1 MSAPSYFDI
10 LKYISHKSVQNIKV
24 VFLFF
29 LFLSHSQEEFTVY
42 DISTLMYN
50 IILFDFQYH
59 LCIMVAVSG
68 VSNGLDDQLLCDRS
82 RPPQRYSVMLWMQFL
97 DFYRTIVME
106 GGGLQSRGRLERLN
120 QSVSCTAAV
129 SIESAPVRG
138 YDLVSSLIYC
148 ICLFLPLFFIPAFA
162 SPILPS
168 MLFLHVDTRAACRAA
183 HRELFA
189 CELKPIYAKHPHHLS
204 PIPSPFQSLS
214 PPPHPPT
221 FRPSSQSAGGIVNF
235 IFSCRNHFVFVAADE
250 ISCNTSSGK
259 INKYKWIPNH
269 PHFLYAPMRE
279 RAYTPFFNA
288 PWQWVLLLPGCLLI
302 SAPFD

>member
-1 MSAPSYFDI
+1 MCLIGAPSYFDI
-10 LKYISHKSVQNIKV
+10 LKYISHKSVQNTKV

-29 LFLSHSQEEFTVY
+29 LFSSHSREEFTVY
-42 DISTLMYN
+42 DMSTLMYN

-82 RPPQRYSVMLWMQFL
+82 RPPQRYSVVLWMQFL

-120 QSVSCTAAV
+120 QSVSRAAAV

-148 ICLFLPLFFIPAFA
+148 ICLFLPHFFIPAFA

-168 MLFLHVDTRAACRAA
+168 MLFLHVDTSAACRAA
-183 HRELFA
+183 HRELF
-189 CELKPIYAKHPHHLS
+189 CLWTKTHLCQA
-204 PIPSPFQSLS
+204 PSPSLPYPPPLS
-214 PPPHPPT
+214 NPYPPPPHPPI

-259 INKYKWIPNH
+259 NK
-269 PHFLYAPMRE
+269 
-279 RAYTPFFNA
+279 
-288 PWQWVLLLPGCLLI
+288 
-302 SAPFD
+302 